1 MSTTTAAYN
10 FFYSAPKVE
19 LHIHFDGAFDVDFLY
34 QVAKRDLDQL
44 PETVPAPWNGPDA
57 TIAVRSAIAACQSKE
72 DFEKITCLGAEAV
85 VAKRLENGGKKG
97 AGLACMLDCFAIFT
111 PVVQGKRDVIEEMAF
126 KVCERQYRENVVYTE
141 LRYNPHVL
149 AKEGSTLPDARS
161 VVEAVTAGI
170 ERGKKVF
177 GIDMNQILCCM
188 NLMPGVSAEVAQLAV
203 EFKPKGVVAIDVAAG
218 ETHFENED
226 LKKAHV
232 AACLEAEK
240 AGLRVTVHGA
250 EDGPAKNFCCAV
262 REYHAER
269 VGHAYKIAADPEMY
283 QMAQDT
289 HTHIEACPTSSIC
302 TEAVCLPQ
310 VHPEKPILDS
320 LDWSQHPIK
329 KFIEDG
335 LSVSI
340 STDDP
345 TVFLTHITGEL
356 AILADRFGLDA
367 HQAGMQVTMNAIDR
381 CWASAKQKSKYREMT
396 LNYYEGEESTVEESG
411 STVDHSD

>member
-1 MSTTTAAYN
+1 MSNSYN

-19 LHIHFDGAFDVDFLY
+19 LHIHFDGAFDMDFLY
-34 QVAKRDLDQL
+34 QIAKRDLDQL
-44 PETVPAPWNGPDA
+44 PESVPAPWNGPDA
-57 TIAVRSAIAACQSKE
+57 TVTVRSAIAACKCKE
-72 DFEKITCLGAEAV
+72 DFEKITCLGPETV
-85 VAKRLENGGKKG
+85 VAKRLQNGGQKG
-97 AGLACMLDCFAIFT
+97 AGLACMLDCFAVFT

-149 AKEGSTLPDARS
+149 TKEGSSLPDARS

-170 ERGKKVF
+170 EHGKEVF

-188 NLMPGVSAEVAQLAV
+188 NLMPEVSDEVADLAI
-203 EFKPKGVVAIDVAAG
+203 EFKSKGVVAIDVAAG

-232 AACLEAEK
+232 AACLKAEK

-250 EDGPAKNFCCAV
+250 EDGSSTNFCCAV

-269 VGHAYKIAADPEMY
+269 VGHAYKIAADSAMY
-283 QMAQDT
+283 KMAEET

-320 LDWSQHPIK
+320 LDWNKHPIK

-345 TVFLTHITGEL
+345 TVFLTHITDEL
-356 AILADRFGLDA
+356 TILADRFGFDA
-367 HQAGMQVTMNAIDR
+367 HKVGLAVTMNAIDS
-381 CWASAKQKSKYREMT
+381 CWASVKEKSHYREVT
-396 LNYYEGEESTVEESG
+396 LKYYEGEASTVEEN
-411 STVDHSD
+411 SD